1 MFNNVVVGVS
11 NPKSGEDAI
20 ALAKRLLSAD
30 GRLTLANIY
39 VFPTEPHLS
48 NGYTRDIETL
58 ERARAAELLQRAR
71 TQAGIPARARWRGA
85 SSVGRGLHELAEAA
99 DADLLV
105 VGMSRQGLVGR
116 TMLGDNTRATLGGA
130 PCAVAAAPAG
140 YAQRARE
147 ITRVR
152 VLGEPSPEDLA
163 ADSATADLLVLGS
176 RGRGPFGRLL
186 DRRTYRSLERNTQC
200 PLLVLPRGEDALVA
214 AEALAYGESTAS
226 VELR

>member
-11 NPKSGEDAI
+11 NPTSGEDAI

-30 GRLTLANIY
+30 GRLTLANVY

-48 NGYTRDIETL
+48 GGYTRDIETL
-58 ERARAAELLQRAR
+58 ERARAADLLQGARAR
-71 TQAGIPARARWRGA
+71 AGIPARARWRGA

-116 TMLGDNTRATLGGA
+116 TMLGDNTRATLRGA

-140 YAQRARE
+140 YAQRAFE
-147 ITRVR
+147 IRRVR
-152 VLGEPSPEDLA
+152 VLGEPSAEDLA
-163 ADSATADLLVLGS
+163 ADGGTADLLVVGS
-176 RGRGPFGRLL
+176 HGHRPFGRLM

-200 PLLVLPRGEDALVA
+200 PLLVLPRGEDALAA
-214 AEALAYGESTAS
+214 AEALTYGESTAG